1 MANGYVPLGLRAE
14 IKKVLNNKTYL
25 HALGAEKIGVKLA
38 LRFGEDPQK
47 AAIACLLHDCAK
59 DMDHKEQRS
68 YMKHHGIKRD
78 LKYPRLSALFHS
90 RTGAHM
96 ARDRFGITD
105 KDILSAI
112 SHHTVGRKGMT
123 NIEKIVYISDFIET
137 GRRYIGSKKLRERF
151 LKDKNITLN
160 ELALEVAKEKLT
172 YLIAAGHVI
181 HANSV
186 ALWNELQEK
195 KLRDISMENLNK

>member
-14 IKKVLNNKTYL
+14 IKKVLNKKTYL
-25 HALGAEKIGVKLA
+25 HALGAEKIGIKLA

-47 AAIACLLHDCAK
+47 TAVACLLHDCAK
-59 DMDHKEQRS
+59 DMDHDEQRA
-68 YMKHHGIKRD
+68 YMKYHGIKRD

-96 ARDRFGITD
+96 AHDRFGITD

-151 LKDKNITLN
+151 LKDKNITLD

-172 YLIAAGHVI
+172 YLIASGHVI

-195 KLRDISMENLNK
+195 KLKDISATMANK